1 MKTITIFK
9 GVITILLISA
19 AHFVSGQTVDQLQK
33 DIKKAEREIEIN
45 TALLNSSKKDENLTL
60 SQLKITRSSI
70 SNRKTIISTLG
81 KQVQV
86 INRGITNENTK
97 IANLNSEITTLK
109 SEYAKMVVTA
119 YKNHKLNNYLLFLF
133 ASKDFNDAVKRIA
146 YMKRYND
153 IRETKADQIEK
164 LRIDIE
170 GKIKDLNKQ
179 HVTLSNTTNSRKKE
193 LATLNND
200 ESQYKANVR
209 SHQNKQSSIN
219 SKLKAREKDILK
231 AQKKLAEI
239 IAEESRKNKKL
250 DKSDTEIK
258 LDIALSG
265 RFDQNIG
272 KLPYPIRG
280 GVVVDKFGIH
290 AHPTISGLKVN
301 NKGIN
306 IAGKSGSPVYCTFE
320 GVVSRIIFL
329 QGLNNC
335 IMVRHGNYIT
345 VYSNLSTV
353 DVKTGQKVALNQT
366 LGKLSNSANSD
377 DWVLHFEIW
386 KETKT
391 LNPESCLKR

>member
-193 LATLNND
+193 LATLNKD

>member
-1 MKTITIFK
+1 
-9 GVITILLISA
+9 
-19 AHFVSGQTVDQLQK
+19 
-33 DIKKAEREIEIN
+33 
-45 TALLNSSKKDENLTL
+45 
-60 SQLKITRSSI
+60 
-70 SNRKTIISTLG
+70 
-81 KQVQV
+81 
-86 INRGITNENTK
+86 
-97 IANLNSEITTLK
+97 
-109 SEYAKMVVTA
+109 
-119 YKNHKLNNYLLFLF
+119 
-133 ASKDFNDAVKRIA
+133 
-146 YMKRYND
+146 MKRYND

-193 LATLNND
+193 LATLNKD